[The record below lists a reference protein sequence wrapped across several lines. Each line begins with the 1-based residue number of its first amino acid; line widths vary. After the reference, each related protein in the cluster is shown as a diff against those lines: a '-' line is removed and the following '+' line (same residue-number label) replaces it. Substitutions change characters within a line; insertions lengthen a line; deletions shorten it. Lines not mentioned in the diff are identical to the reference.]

1 MAGPIGPCDR
11 PWAGHL
17 HRGAAWTP
25 TGDFLMTQAHTRGAA
40 LVTGA
45 SAGIGATYADRL
57 AKRGHDLILVARDA
71 ARLEDLATRLR
82 AETGV
87 RVEVFRADLTDP
99 ADLTRL
105 EDRIARDAALD
116 LVVNNAGAA

>member
-1 MAGPIGPCDR
+1 MSNSPSKG
-11 PWAGHL
+11 
-17 HRGAAWTP
+17 T
-25 TGDFLMTQAHTRGAA
+25 A

-71 ARLEDLATRLR
+71 ARLEDLAMRLR
-82 AETGV
+82 AETGAD
-87 RVEVFRADLTDP
+87 VEVFRADLTDP

-105 EDRIARDAALD
+105 EDRLAHDGAID
-116 LVVNNAGAA
+116 LVVNNAGAALFGGFLEHGP